1 MTCAL
6 YEDQQ
11 TTKTFTIE
19 GVTDENYYTALL
31 GYPPTMIA
39 SDQVV
44 KTFANHPITLKTS
57 IKYHKEYDRD
67 TEQEILALLEKNDN
81 AKDFSWES
89 KIEDADEIEKA
100 QDTADHKRRVFV
112 VQPEPPYDIGDLWTQ
127 GETGD
132 LMRCR
137 VARASGS
144 YDSSDWEKASK

>member
-11 TTKTFTIE
+11 TTKSFTIE

-31 GYPPTMIA
+31 GYPPTIIA

-44 KTFANHPITLKTS
+44 KTFADHPITLKTS

-67 TEQEILALLEKNDN
+67 TEQEILSLLEESDN

-100 QDTADHKRRVFV
+100 QGNMPQLGIGLLVCTMVPVLTWIILEKNGTV
-112 VQPEPPYDIGDLWTQ
+112 VERIKGV
-127 GETGD
+127 E
-132 LMRCR
+132 
-137 VARASGS
+137 
-144 YDSSDWEKASK
+144 